1 MNVAL
6 ASLDK
11 WAGHDK
17 GDVNH
22 SNKYCYANNG
32 WHHIRQAVQLAEQA
46 IVHETL
52 VGTKM
57 PIMADMMHTIVT
69 IGRGGGSLRLR
80 MVVEG
85 DGEHHWQIHQHQQP
99 CKPLSSIVEIAHYP
113 KTLFLL

>member
-1 MNVAL
+1 M
-6 ASLDK
+6 
-11 WAGHDK
+11 
-17 GDVNH
+17 
-22 SNKYCYANNG
+22 
-32 WHHIRQAVQLAEQA
+32 QLAEQA

-69 IGRGGGSLRLR
+69 IGCSGDSLRLR

-85 DGEHHWQIHQHQQP
+85 NGEHHWQIHQHQQP
-99 CKPLSSIVEIAHYP
+99 CRPLSSIVEIAHYP